1 MSKVWREPERSAFVY
16 SPRRAI
22 HRTVLCRLEGY
33 CAEESRLIFLRSGV
47 IS

>member
-1 MSKVWREPERSAFVY
+1 MPQVWREPERSALVY

-22 HRTVLCRLEGY
+22 RRTALCRIEGY
-33 CAEESRLIFLRSGV
+33 CAEESSLISLRSGV